1 MDGCGPLQSLLKSPH
16 PNSFYTRINILLL
29 AVAYFRTPVRT
40 LFRHRG
46 LHTSNQCLLLEENL
60 GFCLCR
66 RLHESLGDNPD
77 EMTIF
82 LWLLNVN
89 KYKNENIMIERI
101 KILKVLGKH

>member
-40 LFRHRG
+40 LSRYRG

-60 GFCLCR
+60 GFYLCR
-66 RLHESLGDNPD
+66 HLHESLDDNPN

-89 KYKNENIMIERI
+89 EYKNENIIKEMI
-101 KILKVLGKH
+101 KILKVLIKH